1 MRRILLLAALVVL
14 CAAPVH
20 GQAFSVYVTSAN
32 SRFTNVQT
40 GSVLTTSGLQNRYTN
55 FWASGIGGGVTLGL
69 VPVGPI
75 RFGLDLRGSTKPGTT
90 GADTAMLG
98 FKLAVKPPLL
108 PIKPYIQASGGYVA
122 TRTVN
127 VSTTSITSTQ
137 TVGGTF
143 TNHYAGWEILG
154 GLDMPLAPFVDLR
167 LVEVGGGAAYGVT
180 NNPPSISMFSIN
192 SGLVVHF

>member
-40 GSVLTTSGLQNRYTN
+40 GSVLTTSGFQNRYTN

-127 VSTTSITSTQ
+127 VSTTSITSNQ

-143 TNHYAGWEILG
+143 NNKYAGWEILG